1 MRCPNCGTEAIPEA
15 SFCHK
20 CGQRFDSP
28 AAGAPGNQHAGDA
41 LPAAPGGASDLSG
54 STRQET
60 RDQPE
65 EELWRG
71 GYSSKAM
78 LGTWVVCGLVSLVV
92 LAGGILWAR
101 PTATWWLLVPV
112 LMALPWLYYLT
123 VLCYRRLGVRYVLTT
138 QRFIHEHGI
147 LRRVN
152 DRIEV
157 LDMDD
162 ITFEQTLWQRLSG
175 VGTIRIA
182 SHDHNDPELSLP
194 GIENVQRVASLLD
207 NARLA
212 ERRRRGLHVE
222 QI

>member
-1 MRCPNCGTEAIPEA
+1 MR
-15 SFCHK
+15 
-20 CGQRFDSP
+20 P
-28 AAGAPGNQHAGDA
+28 AARLAGDERPADQRAGDA
-41 LPAAPGGASDLSG
+41 SAAAPGGAARSFG
-54 STRQET
+54 PRQEA

-65 EELWRG
+65 QELWRG

-78 LGTWVVCGLVSLVV
+78 LGTWVICGLVSLALLMVGV
-92 LAGGILWAR
+92 SWQ
-101 PTATWWLLVPV
+101 PWTAAWWLLVLV
-112 LMALPWLYYLT
+112 LMALPWLYYLA
-123 VLCYRRLGVRYVLTT
+123 VLCYRRLGVRYLLTT
-138 QRFIHEHGI
+138 QRFIHERGI

-162 ITFEQTLWQRLSG
+162 ITFEQKLWERLSG
-175 VGTIRIA
+175 VGTIRIV
-182 SHDHNDPELSLP
+182 SHDRSDPELSLP
-194 GIENVQRVASLLD
+194 GIENVQEVATLFD